1 MSNET
6 IPTFKKQTA
15 AFQRNINAMK
25 NSYKEVK
32 QKLVDRIA
40 NSWNDLLKTSCNSPP
55 FLQIDTIFPSLVLLE
70 FESHLLVSGYFYEE
84 IVND

>member
-40 NSWNDLLKTSCNSPP
+40 NS
-55 FLQIDTIFPSLVLLE
+55 
-70 FESHLLVSGYFYEE
+70 
-84 IVND
+84 